1 LFQKAHEEELPV
13 VPWGND
19 RAAVLEPALLNVRPL
34 RAEASACER
43 INGWPYTEF
52 SAKRQREG
60 YGDRPIR
67 IQRERDEGVALLRWR
82 CHHASL
88 RTSPRTWAAAA
99 TGTRRP

>member
-52 SAKRQREG
+52 SANRQREG

-67 IQRERDEGVALLRWR
+67 IQRERDEGVLAPM
-82 CHHASL
+82 
-88 RTSPRTWAAAA
+88 TMSPCQSTDVPAYLGSGSDGHEATW
-99 TGTRRP
+99 